1 MNTNT
6 ETAAMISCYDDKKAY
21 DMYCKKL
28 LSNKQ
33 ILAYVMKGCI
43 PEYADIPLEDIPS
56 YIEMSSIKNTAEYE
70 HIDDKQIEVT
80 DEAIPGAQI
89 KYDIQF
95 EAVIPSKQM
104 TPDKNT
110 SSENRLRLIINLESQ
125 AEDNPGYPLIK
136 RALYYCSRLMARQ
149 KHPRDGFQHSD
160 YGKIKKVC
168 SIWICIGHSNQK
180 NDVINTYKI
189 QETCETKIWHAA
201 KEDYDL
207 ITAVMVYPKKEG
219 VRKAQ
224 DIPNAVEQEDEN
236 KQRLLEL
243 LKILFIKNLAV
254 VDKKEQLQKTY
265 GILMEKEIDKEVMT
279 MCNFSDFIEQRGI
292 EKGLEQG
299 LEQGLEKGLEKG
311 LRKGLLQGKAE
322 GKREGMAEGKVEATL
337 LHVRKLMQKI
347 DVSAVDAMNMLDVEE
362 DIRPTILHFLHL
374 S

>member
-1 MNTNT
+1 MIMTTKMKT
-6 ETAAMISCYDDKKAY
+6 EAAAMISRYDNKKKY

-56 YIEMSSIKNTAEYE
+56 YIEMSSINTADYEYITD
-70 HIDDKQIEVT
+70 HQVEVT

-95 EAVIPSKQM
+95 EATIPMKQKEAGKS
-104 TPDKNT
+104 TPADKKV
-110 SSENRLRLIINLESQ
+110 RMIINLESQ
-125 AEDNPGYPLIK
+125 AKDDPGYPLIK
-136 RALYYCSRLMARQ
+136 RALYYCSRLMSRQ
-149 KHPRDGFQHSD
+149 KHPKDGFQHSD
-160 YGKIKKVC
+160 YGRIRKVF
-168 SIWICIGHSNQK
+168 SIWICIGHNNQK
-180 NDVINTYKI
+180 NDVINTYRI

-207 ITAVMVYPKKEG
+207 LTAVMVYPKKEG

-224 DIPNAVEQEDEN
+224 DIPNAVDQEDEN

-243 LKILFIKNLAV
+243 LKILFIKNLV
-254 VDKKEQLQKTY
+254 IEDKKDQLQKMY

-279 MCNFSDFIEQRGI
+279 MCNFSDFIEQRGK
-292 EKGLEQG
+292 E
-299 LEQGLEKGLEKG
+299 
-311 LRKGLLQGKAE
+311 
-322 GKREGMAEGKVEATL
+322 EGKVEATL
-337 LHVRKLMQKI
+337 LHVKKLMQKI
-347 DVSAVDAMNMLDVEE
+347 DVSAVDAMNILDVEE
-362 DIRPTILHFLHL
+362 DIRPTVLQSLHL